1 MIMYEKFLVYIDDGD
16 SMPLSVLPVT
26 AVSEEAV
33 RARFDGR
40 NIVAIK
46 NVTARY
52 PIDAREVKVALKAS
66 NLFSDIECEFICG
79 ALTEFGTVNE
89 LH

>member
-1 MIMYEKFLVYIDDGD
+1 MYEKFLVYIDEGD
-16 SMPLSVLPVT
+16 PMPLSVLPVA

-46 NVTARY
+46 NVTAGY
-52 PIDAREVKVALKAS
+52 IIDAKRVKAALKAS
-66 NLFSDIECEFICG
+66 GFFSDTECEFICG
-79 ALTEFGTVNE
+79 VLTEFGIAK
-89 LH
+89 